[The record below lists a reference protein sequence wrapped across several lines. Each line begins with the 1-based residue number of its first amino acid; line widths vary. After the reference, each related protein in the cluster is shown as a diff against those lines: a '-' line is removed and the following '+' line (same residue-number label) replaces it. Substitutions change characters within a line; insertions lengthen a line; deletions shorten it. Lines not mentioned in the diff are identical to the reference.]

1 MSPVLEQN
9 QTLNPGRAPDPAT
22 FVPVRTTLPR
32 RPLPLNATRIPVVTD
47 RLILRPL
54 SADDATA
61 LRTYYHNP
69 TPLLSL
75 LFREPS
81 RNSVLAPETAPK
93 KDTK

>member
-1 MSPVLEQN
+1 MSPAPEQK
-9 QTLNPGRAPDPAT
+9 QTPISSRAPDPAT

-32 RPLPLNATRIPVVTD
+32 RPLPLNAARIPIVTD

-54 SADDATA
+54 SADDTTA
-61 LRTYYHNP
+61 LRTYYHNLP
-69 TPLLSL
+69 VLSL

-81 RNSVLAPETAPK
+81 RNSVLTPETAPK